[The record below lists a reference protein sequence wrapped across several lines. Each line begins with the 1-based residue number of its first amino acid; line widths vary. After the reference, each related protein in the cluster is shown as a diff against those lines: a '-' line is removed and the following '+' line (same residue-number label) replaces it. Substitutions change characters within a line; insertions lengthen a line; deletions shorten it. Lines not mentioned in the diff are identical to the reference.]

1 VVIPAQVQFI
11 GTESYRHMA
20 DARRRGSFPYGSQS
34 RQPPRDHL
42 ESLRRLGVAAVFVV
56 CALQPPHAEA
66 RAPSTPEERAR
77 FVALV
82 RLLERDPLAENANAT
97 RQQLREWTVEV
108 PDIRFK
114 ACPDLLAHA
123 VRDDYPY
130 SREINLQ
137 VVLSGAVL
145 TIEHP
150 GDARDDVAVYTA
162 GVKGALRAYEVL
174 VKSRRDAHLAAMDDL
189 IEKRDRGELV
199 DHIARLANEKCQRS
213 NALLIAAPIGAAV
226 GLALALLVARWFG
239 RRGTA
244 VHGEHTPGN
253 ITTTTATIFR
263 RIVLVCAAYYATVAI
278 ALHFLEPEYDPRFH
292 FMSDYA
298 WGAYGWLMTTTFFVL
313 GLAILTVAVGVRNV
327 HQSSRSARIGF
338 GLLVIGALF
347 VCLAGVFRAFP
358 LHDVASAVGIPSLVL
373 AVLFLSWSFRKAA
386 GWQVI
391 HPATFL
397 IAVGMFAAVVSM
409 IVDVG
414 MPGLQ
419 QRAFLSLLLLWLS
432 IVVHSLV
439 RVTGLV
445 QRPHRPTT

>member
-1 VVIPAQVQFI
+1 
-11 GTESYRHMA
+11 
-20 DARRRGSFPYGSQS
+20 
-34 RQPPRDHL
+34 
-42 ESLRRLGVAAVFVV
+42 LGVAAVFVV

-82 RLLERDPLAENANAT
+82 RLLERDPLAANANAT
-97 RQQLREWTVEV
+97 RQQLRQWAIDV

-114 ACPDLLAHA
+114 VCPDLLSHA
-123 VRDDYPY
+123 VADDYPY
-130 SREINLQ
+130 SREVNLQ

-145 TIEHP
+145 TIEDP
-150 GDARDDVAVYTA
+150 GNARDDVAVYTA
-162 GVKGALRAYEVL
+162 GVEGTLRAYEVL
-174 VKSRRDAHLAAMDDL
+174 VKSRPDAHLAVLDDL

-199 DHIARLANEKCQRS
+199 DHIARLTNEKCKRS
-213 NALLIAAPIGAAV
+213 NALFIAAPIGAAV
-226 GLALALLVARWFG
+226 GLLLALLVAHRFG
-239 RRGTA
+239 RRGIP
-244 VHGEHTPGN
+244 VDGNTPGN
-253 ITTTTATIFR
+253 ITTRTATIFR
-263 RIVLVCAAYYATVAI
+263 RIVLICAAYYATVGI

-313 GLAILTVAVGVRNV
+313 GLAVLTVAVGVRDA
-327 HQSSRSARIGF
+327 HHSSRSARIGF

-347 VCLAGVFRAFP
+347 VCLAGVFRGFP
-358 LHDVASAVGIPSLVL
+358 LHDVASAVAFPSLVM
-373 AVLFLSWSFRKAA
+373 AVLSLSWSFRNAA

-419 QRAFLSLLLLWLS
+419 QRAFLCLLLLWLS
-432 IVVHSLV
+432 IVIHSLV
-439 RVTGLV
+439 R
-445 QRPHRPTT
+445 